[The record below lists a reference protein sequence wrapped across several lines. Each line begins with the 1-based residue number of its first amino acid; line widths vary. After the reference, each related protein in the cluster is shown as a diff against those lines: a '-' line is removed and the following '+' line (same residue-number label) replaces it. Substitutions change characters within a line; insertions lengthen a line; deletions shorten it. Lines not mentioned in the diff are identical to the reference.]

1 MPICQVDSDPQA
13 AVCSGMPP
21 RNVQEDGWM
30 TLQYGLYEEQCMF
43 YHDCIILLC
52 KLIPCVLY
60 SFIDMS
66 YLIIRML
73 QVAAF

>member
-1 MPICQVDSDPQA
+1 
-13 AVCSGMPP
+13 MPP

-43 YHDCIILLC
+43 YQYCIILLC
-52 KLIPCVLY
+52 NLITCVLY

-66 YLIIRML
+66 YLIICML
-73 QVAAF
+73 QIAAF